1 MKLTVLIA
9 VFWGAALAEPSYM
22 KCKKDYS
29 TENGMTGK
37 PAAEDTTASFTLTVT
52 GTGADTKVV
61 VAGIP
66 AGNLGAIVW
75 VTGGELTAST
85 GFTAVANCTTALHTA
100 KQETTTA
107 EINWNAVG
115 AAGKK
120 ICVAHANGQVQL
132 KMKCANAPAAAA
144 KCGDN
149 DPENKKCMDP
159 YRTCAVPLGDPTKFN
174 ADTKTKYCSTCWK
187 ALKPCLE
194 KAGCNRKS
202 GQSGATKDDQPYWGD
217 VERCK
222 GDSSAASVLY
232 SPSFVTFCTL
242 VVSMAAALQL

>member
-22 KCKKDYS
+22 KCKDYS
-29 TENGMTGK
+29 TENGMIGK
-37 PAAEDTTASFTLTVT
+37 PAAEDATASFTLTVT
-52 GTGADTKVV
+52 GTGADTKLV

-85 GFTAVANCTTALHTA
+85 GFTAVANCKTALHTA
-100 KQETTTA
+100 KQETATA

-132 KMKCANAPAAAA
+132 KMKCANAPAVAK
-144 KCGDN
+144 KCGDS
-149 DPENKKCMDP
+149 DPENNKCMDP
-159 YRTCAVPLGDPTKFN
+159 HRTCAANNPR
-174 ADTKTKYCSTCWK
+174 DTNTNYCSICWK

-217 VERCK
+217 VEFCK
-222 GDSSAASVLY
+222 GDSSAAPVLY

-242 VVSMAAALQL
+242 VVSIAAALQL